1 MIRRI
6 VHYSMFPS
14 RIRKWCTTSLK
25 LKPLKAYFDTLDFDV
40 LNVVG
45 VRKEESKRRSKLK
58 ELEWNSMLD
67 AYTWR
72 PIINWKIQDVI
83 DIHKR
88 FNLTPNPLYLESAER
103 VGCFPCI
110 MSRKKEI
117 QALSKQRIDIIRE
130 IEDYISKGKEEK
142 RTFFHNEDIDTVF
155 EWSKTSRGGKQF
167 ELFNLETPSCF
178 KWGMCGT

>member
-1 MIRRI
+1 
-6 VHYSMFPS
+6 
-14 RIRKWCTTSLK
+14 
-25 LKPLKAYFDTLDFDV
+25 
-40 LNVVG
+40 
-45 VRKEESKRRSKLK
+45 
-58 ELEWNSMLD
+58 
-67 AYTWR
+67 
-72 PIINWKIQDVI
+72 
-83 DIHKR
+83 
-88 FNLTPNPLYLESAER
+88 
-103 VGCFPCI
+103 